1 MNSVAYAIETMY
13 VESNDFAQLAVR
25 KLIGSD
31 SGLLLAGS
39 DEESVFA
46 VINLTGAPREVFN
59 TDNPITGFGF
69 IMPNEQDVEMLRQQQ
84 SANVQKHL
92 LCAGN
97 YAELTDQVLVALNW
111 AFRRIRSL
119 EHCQVAGVAFGDPNP
134 DPVAAKLVLELCER
148 WTSDEPAINVDEA
161 LSKLLGD

>member
-1 MNSVAYAIETMY
+1 MNSVAYAIETLY
-13 VESNDFAQLAVR
+13 VEQNDFAQLAVR
-25 KLIGSD
+25 KLISSS

-46 VINLTGAPREVFN
+46 IVNLTGAPPQVFN
-59 TDNPITGFGF
+59 TDNPITSFGF
-69 IMPNEQDVEMLRQQQ
+69 VMPNDRDVEALRQS
-84 SANVQKHL
+84 SADVQKYL

-119 EHCQVAGVAFGDPNP
+119 EHCRVAGAAFGDPNP
-134 DPVAAKLVLELCER
+134 DPAAAGLVLELCER
-148 WTSDEPAINVDEA
+148 WSNNEPTVNVDEA
-161 LSKLLGD
+161 LGQLFGD

>member
-1 MNSVAYAIETMY
+1 MNSVAYAIETLY
-13 VESNDFAQLAVR
+13 VEQNDFAQLAVR

-46 VINLTGAPREVFN
+46 IVNLTGAPPQVFN
-59 TDNPITGFGF
+59 TDNPITSFGF
-69 IMPNEQDVEMLRQQQ
+69 VMPSDRDVEALRQS
-84 SANVQKHL
+84 SADVQKHL

-119 EHCQVAGVAFGDPNP
+119 EHCQVAGVAYGDPNP
-134 DPVAAKLVLELCER
+134 DPVAAKLVLELSEH
-148 WTSDEPAINVDEA
+148 WSTGAPTVNVDEA
-161 LSKLLGD
+161 LGQLFGD

>member
-1 MNSVAYAIETMY
+1 MNSVAYAIETLY
-13 VESNDFAQLAVR
+13 VEQNDFAQLAVR

-46 VINLTGAPREVFN
+46 IVNLTGAPPQVFN
-59 TDNPITGFGF
+59 TDNPITSFGF
-69 IMPNEQDVEMLRQQQ
+69 VMPSDRDVEALRQS
-84 SANVQKHL
+84 SADVQKHL

-119 EHCQVAGVAFGDPNP
+119 EHCRVAGAAFGDPNP
-134 DPVAAKLVLELCER
+134 DPAAAGLVLELCER
-148 WTSDEPAINVDEA
+148 WSNNEPTVNVDEA
-161 LSKLLGD
+161 LGQLFGD

>member
-69 IMPNEQDVEMLRQQQ
+69 IMPNEQDVEMLRQ
-84 SANVQKHL
+84 
-92 LCAGN
+92 
-97 YAELTDQVLVALNW
+97 
-111 AFRRIRSL
+111 
-119 EHCQVAGVAFGDPNP
+119 
-134 DPVAAKLVLELCER
+134 
-148 WTSDEPAINVDEA
+148 
-161 LSKLLGD
+161 

>member
-1 MNSVAYAIETMY
+1 MNSVAYAIETLY
-13 VESNDFAQLAVR
+13 VEQNDFAQLAVR

-46 VINLTGAPREVFN
+46 IVNLTGAPPQVFN
-59 TDNPITGFGF
+59 TDNPITSFGF
-69 IMPNEQDVEMLRQQQ
+69 VMPSYRDVEALRQD
-84 SANVQKHL
+84 SADVQKHL

-97 YAELTDQVLVALNW
+97 YAELTDQMLVALNW